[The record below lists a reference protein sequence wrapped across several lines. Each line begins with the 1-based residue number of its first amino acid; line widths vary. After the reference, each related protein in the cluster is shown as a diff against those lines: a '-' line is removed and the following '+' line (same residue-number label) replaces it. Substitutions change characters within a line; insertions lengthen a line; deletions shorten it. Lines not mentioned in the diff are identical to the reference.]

1 MKFIVQ
7 NISVLNSKA
16 KQLILEETFKTYEQR
31 PCLLKE
37 NTNVPLS
44 IESLHIKFLDPC
56 GYPVGFIP

>member
-1 MKFIVQ
+1 MQIDISNFISLVLLLSALMKFIVQ

-37 NTNVPLS
+37 EHKCPSVN
-44 IESLHIKFLDPC
+44 
-56 GYPVGFIP
+56 